1 MARDLLNKFDNK
13 NSSTEMTSQHQTDT
27 DNEVPTVARFFG
39 LAVSEWVT
47 YSFIVLCVVATI
59 FGYIVG
65 GERDAQAER
74 AMETLAALTEAAEAQ
89 AATGRPLVCDASM
102 LEPEQLANEYLTLSI
117 RQAPVDEE
125 DRSRGYGPALHVHVV
140 EKEVSGDTWD
150 TAQRLMALVMEAGEE
165 EAKAKESQTERL
177 MATSNAAPDDDAAES
192 EKSNKPKNR
201 LRHVGKKV
209 ITGEEEYLRFSI
221 LASETALCS

>member
-1 MARDLLNKFDNK
+1 MLNKFDNK

-27 DNEVPTVARFFG
+27 DNEVPPVARVLG

-47 YSFIVLCVVATI
+47 YSFILLCVVATI

-89 AATGRPLVCDASM
+89 VATGHALVCDATM
-102 LEPEQLANEYLTLSI
+102 LEPEQLANEYLNLSI

-125 DRSRGYGPALHVHVV
+125 DRSRGYGPALHIHVV

-150 TAQRLMALVMEAGEE
+150 TAQRLMALVMEAGEKE
-165 EAKAKESQTERL
+165 AEAKEARSERL
-177 MATSNAAPDDDAAES
+177 LAAGSAPPDDDTES
-192 EKSNKPKNR
+192 EQSKKPKNR

-209 ITGEEEYLRFSI
+209 IAGEAEYLRFSI